1 MHIQRH
7 RQIDGHTETDTC
19 TNVSNFIYII
29 YAVRRAG
36 GGNAAAQRSSVYC
49 DR

>member
-7 RQIDGHTETDTC
+7 RQIDGHTDTDTC
-19 TNVSNFIYII
+19 TNVSNIYII
-29 YAVRRAG
+29 YAVSQAG